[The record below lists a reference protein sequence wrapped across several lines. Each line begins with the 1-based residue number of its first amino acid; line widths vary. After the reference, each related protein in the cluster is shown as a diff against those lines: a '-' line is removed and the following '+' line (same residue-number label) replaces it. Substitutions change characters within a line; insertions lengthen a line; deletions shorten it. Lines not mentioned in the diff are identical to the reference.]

1 MAYSNATMLRF
12 LLIKSS
18 EMKRISVFIWHVF
31 LLGMLSATGI
41 PLNNSSSSTP
51 LPDGSAPVNH
61 PPNKPVLITP
71 PDGSTVRLPA
81 VVEWDCTDPDGDV
94 LTYSVHVSIR
104 MGGQIVYEETVNT
117 GTESRFDSRDYD
129 NIPEEAYGLPIEF
142 QVTASDG
149 ELQTTG
155 DVWTVTVSGMNNP
168 PVFSGS
174 PVPADQSL
182 TAPGRIDFSWKCTDA
197 DYDFLRYTFCYREA
211 GAPVWEC
218 AQGLLSANYSL
229 DITEDDAGKTFEWKV
244 RADDGYEV
252 TQSPEW
258 LFSVCTP
265 FETTEDVT
273 ICANETYLDWSET
286 GTYTRTLKAANGCD
300 SIVTTNLT
308 VESNPEIIEYVE
320 ICEGETYLFR
330 NETGTWQWYK
340 PATTGCDTLVTTH
353 LTVWPAQFVTEDVFI
368 CEGESYKGH
377 TTSGSFTETLV
388 STHGCDSV
396 VTTNLTVIEPYHVT
410 ETVTLCEGDSY
421 RGHTEAGTYVDNLV
435 SVHGCDSIV
444 TTTILIV
451 DVIETTEYIAICEGE
466 SYQGWTSE
474 GTYTRELISQHG
486 CDSIVTT
493 VLTVNPTYDVIE
505 NIAIC
510 EGDNYEGWTTEGTYS
525 RELESMY
532 GCDSMV
538 TTHLTLIEPLRVTE
552 DIAICEGESWKGW
565 DTEGQYKDTL
575 TAVNGCDSIVTT
587 HLTVNPVFHDTE
599 EVEIYNGDSYKGW
612 TTTGAYNDTL
622 VSVHGCDSIITTHL
636 TVLNNAPD
644 KPALIAPPN
653 NAIVMQPFDVEW
665 ECSDPDGDTL
675 TYTVRIRPQGNI
687 LWAASQ
693 NVDTITYYTIDGLPD
708 FVFGIPIE
716 WQVMAHDGQDTTYS
730 DIWSVTIAEYIYETE
745 YVSICEGESYKGWT
759 TEGQYKDTLTTTA
772 GYDSIVT
779 TWLTVNPTFQQEDN
793 VAICEG
799 ESWKGRD
806 TAGEYADTL
815 TTVHGCDSI
824 VTTYLTV
831 YPVYHET
838 ENVEIYNGDSYKGCT
853 TSGEYNDT
861 LISVHGCDS
870 IITTY
875 LTVLNN
881 PPEQP
886 VLIAPEDYAAVSQ
899 PFVVEWECSDPD
911 GDAVTFDVRIRA
923 AGSQE
928 WIGSE
933 NTGIETSFTIFGLP
947 DIVLGKPIEWQVVA
961 TDGQDTTYS
970 EIHTVVI
977 CGEIQTS
984 EYVSIC
990 QGENY
995 KGWELTGQYA
1005 DTLTATN
1012 GCDSI
1017 VTTHLT
1023 VHPSYLTEETVSI
1036 CQGESYKGYTQTGTY
1051 QTDLTSA
1058 NGCDSTIILHLS
1070 VIPKVYTTEYVTICN
1085 GEAYEG
1091 FTTAGIHQ
1099 RTLTSAAGCDSVVT
1113 TILSLYPSLEPEIL
1127 VEADTLRA
1135 DDTYLS
1141 YQWRDETGDIPG
1153 ANNPEYVINCS
1164 GTYTL
1169 VVTGE
1174 NGCQHVSEPV
1184 QVIHSAS
1191 PDLTENLKY
1200 AVIPN
1205 PNKGNFIF
1213 RVESGRINDLTLKLM
1228 SATGQVIEERT
1239 VRYAPANHS
1248 EEFAVSHV
1256 SKGIYFLVV
1265 ASDNLRKT
1273 EKIIIQ

>member
-1 MAYSNATMLRF
+1 
-12 LLIKSS
+12 
-18 EMKRISVFIWHVF
+18 MKRISLFILHVF
-31 LLGMLSATGI
+31 LLGTLSATGI
-41 PLNNSSSSTP
+41 IPDNSLSNSLS
-51 LPDGSAPVNH
+51 PDGSAPVNH
-61 PPNKPVLITP
+61 PPGKPVLITP

-81 VVEWDCTDPDGDV
+81 IVEWQCSDPDGDV
-94 LTYSVHVSIR
+94 LTYSVHVGIR

-117 GTESRFDSRDYD
+117 GTVNRFDSRDYS
-129 NIPEEAYGLPIEF
+129 NIPEEAFGLPIEF

-149 ELQTTG
+149 ELETTG
-155 DVWTVTVSGMNNP
+155 DIWTVTVSGMNHP

-182 TAPGRIDFSWKCTDA
+182 TSPGTLNFSWKCTDE
-197 DYDFLRYTFCYREA
+197 DKDFLRYIFCWREA
-211 GAPVWEC
+211 GSPVWDC
-218 AQGLLSANYSL
+218 VQGLLYAGHSL
-229 DITEDDAGKTFEWKV
+229 TLSEDNTGKTYEWKV
-244 RADDGYEV
+244 LADDGYEK

-258 LFSVCTP
+258 SFSVCSP
-265 FETTEDVT
+265 VETTEDIT
-273 ICANETYLDWSET
+273 ICADETYLGWSET
-286 GTYTRTLKAANGCD
+286 GTYTRTLEAANGCD

-330 NETGTWQWYK
+330 DETRTWQWYK

-353 LTVWPAQFVTEDVFI
+353 LTVWPAQSVTEDVFI
-368 CEGESYKGH
+368 CEGENYKGH

-388 STHGCDSV
+388 SMHGCDSI
-396 VTTNLTVIEPYHVT
+396 VTTNLTVIESYQVT
-410 ETVTLCEGDSY
+410 ETVTLCQGDSY
-421 RGHTEAGTYVDNLV
+421 RGHTEAGTYIDNLV

-451 DVIETTEYIAICEGE
+451 DIIEKTEYIAICEGE
-466 SYQGWTSE
+466 SYEGWTTE
-474 GTYTRELISQHG
+474 GMHTRELESVHG

-493 VLTVNPTYDVIE
+493 WLTVNPNYDIVE
-505 NIAIC
+505 NISIC
-510 EGDNYEGWTTEGTYS
+510 KGENYEGWTTEGTYT

-532 GCDSMV
+532 GCDSVV
-538 TTHLTLIEPLRVTE
+538 TTNLTVIEPLEETE
-552 DIAICEGESWKGW
+552 SITICEGDSYKGW
-565 DTEGQYKDTL
+565 TTEGPYKDTL

-587 HLTVNPVFHDTE
+587 LLTVNPVYHETE

-612 TTTGAYNDTL
+612 TISGQYNDTL
-622 VSVHGCDSIITTHL
+622 ISVHGCDSIITTLL
-636 TVLNNAPD
+636 TVLNNPPD
-644 KPALIAPPN
+644 KPTLIAPSN

-675 TYTVRIRPQGNI
+675 TYTVRIRPLGNP

-693 NVDTITYYTIDGLPD
+693 NVDTLSFYTIDGLPD

-759 TEGQYKDTLTTTA
+759 SEGQYKDTLTSSA

-779 TWLTVNPTFQQEDN
+779 THLTVNQTYNQVEN

-799 ESWKGRD
+799 ESWKGWD
-806 TAGEYADTL
+806 TEGQYTETL
-815 TTVHGCDSI
+815 PTVHGCDSI
-824 VTTYLTV
+824 VTTLLTV
-831 YPVYHET
+831 NPVYHET
-838 ENVEIYNGDSYKGCT
+838 EEVEIYNGDSYKGWT
-853 TSGEYNDT
+853 TSGQYNDT
-861 LISVHGCDS
+861 LVSVHGCDS
-870 IITTY
+870 IITTN

-886 VLIAPEDYAAVSQ
+886 VLITPEDHTAVKQ
-899 PFVVEWECSDPD
+899 PFVVSWESSDVD
-911 GDAVTFDVRIRA
+911 GDVVTFSVRIRA
-923 AGSQE
+923 AGTEE

-933 NTGIETSFTIFGLP
+933 DTGTDTFFTIFGLP
-947 DIVLGKPIEWQVVA
+947 DIALGKPIEWQVIA

-970 EIHTVVI
+970 DIQTVII
-977 CGEIQTS
+977 CGDIQTT

-995 KGWELTGQYA
+995 KGRDLTGQYT
-1005 DTLTATN
+1005 DTLTAVN

-1036 CQGESYKGYTQTGTY
+1036 CHGESYEGYTQTGTY
-1051 QTDLTSA
+1051 QTDLTSV
-1058 NGCDSTIILHLS
+1058 NGCDSILIIHLT

-1085 GEAYEG
+1085 GDAYEG

-1099 RTLTSAAGCDSVVT
+1099 RTLPSAAGCDSVVT
-1113 TILSLYPSLEPEIL
+1113 TILSLYPSFVPEIL

-1135 DDTYLS
+1135 SDEYIS
-1141 YQWRDETGDIPG
+1141 YQWQDETGDIPG
-1153 ANNPEYVINCS
+1153 ATSREWVITHS

-1174 NGCQHVSEPV
+1174 NGCHHVSEPV
-1184 QVIHSAS
+1184 QVIHSANR
-1191 PDLTENLKY
+1191 DLAKNLKY
-1200 AVIPN
+1200 AVVPN
-1205 PNKGNFIF
+1205 PNQGKFIF
-1213 RVESGRINDLTLKLM
+1213 RVESGPFRNVTLKLM
-1228 SATGQVIEERT
+1228 SATGQVIEERA
-1239 VRYAPANHS
+1239 VRYAPANYT
-1248 EEFAVSHV
+1248 EEFTVSNV
-1256 SKGIYFLVV
+1256 SKGIYFLVI
-1265 ASDNLRKT
+1265 ASDEFRKT